1 MTTLLRIVASSW
13 KHFFR
18 NAWIGLAMMVV
29 FSASLL
35 TFNVFLG
42 MQALLGQ
49 AVHLLEDRVDV
60 TLSFLPTAPEA
71 VVTQAR
77 FYFGS
82 LPQVSGVKVVTPSE
96 ALAAFRDA
104 HIKDGKILSAL
115 DEVGENPFGAQ
126 LVIKAKRAEDYP
138 FVLEAIR
145 HPQYASFIQTS
156 TFDDHAKAIER
167 LEQVGRQLRLAGA
180 FLVVLFAV
188 FALLIIFHSV
198 RVAIY
203 THRDEIAIMR
213 LVGATSSFIRAP
225 FILEGIWIA
234 LLSTI
239 LAAVVTIIALP
250 AAEAWVR
257 PLFDGAEPGL
267 IAYFK
272 SQGELLI
279 LLEGGGLM
287 ALVAAVSSLAV
298 GRYIRR

>member
-1 MTTLLRIVASSW
+1 MTKFLRIIVASW

-18 NAWIGLAMMVV
+18 NAWIGVAMMLV
-29 FSASLL
+29 FAASLL
-35 TFNVFLG
+35 TFNVFIG

-49 AVHLLEDRVDV
+49 AIQLLENRVDV

-82 LPQVSGVKVVTPSE
+82 LPQVAEVKLVTAE
-96 ALAAFRDA
+96 GALAAFRSFHA
-104 HIKDGKILSAL
+104 KDGKILSAL
-115 DEVGENPFGAQ
+115 DEVGNNPFGAQ
-126 LVIKAKRAEDYP
+126 LIIKAKQAQDYP
-138 FVLEAIR
+138 FILEAIR
-145 HPQYASFIQTS
+145 HPQYASFIQSS

-167 LEQVGRQLRLAGA
+167 LEQFGRELRLAGA
-180 FLVVLFAV
+180 FLVALFAL

-225 FILEGIWIA
+225 FVLEGIWIA
-234 LLSTI
+234 LLAFF
-239 LAAVVTIIALP
+239 LATLMTFALLP
-250 AAEAWVR
+250 TAEGWLR
-257 PLFDGAEPGL
+257 PLFDGADPGL
-267 IAYFK
+267 TTYFWT
-272 SQGELLI
+272 QGQTVL
-279 LLEGGGLM
+279 LLEGLGLLG
-287 ALVAAVSSLAV
+287 LVSLVSSLAV